1 MWYAAKIIN
10 RIEPHYTTQSER
22 YKWWENPLKAK
33 VEASGMKQELLDLIN
48 QIDDMRK
55 PAHSTCDY
63 IQLDFVIYDVDEF
76 VKWKQKI
83 KCELIAIPH
92 SDSYIASTLEL
103 VNIRYDGLND
113 KRYFMELTGA
123 LEAIRDN
130 IDRYYTEGN
139 SIDEPSGKKVF
150 IVHGHD
156 ETVRDK
162 VELFLHRIGL
172 QPVILC
178 NQPDEGHTIIEK
190 NQKNTDVSFAIVL
203 YTGCDVGK
211 LKTDTEL
218 RPRARQ
224 NVVFEHGYLINK
236 LGRKRVVAL
245 VEDDVETPSD
255 MSGVLYISL
264 SDTEWKQRVLREMEI
279 CGLRFDATRA

>member
-1 MWYAAKIIN
+1 M
-10 RIEPHYTTQSER
+10 R
-22 YKWWENPLKAK
+22 YKWWENRLKTK
-33 VEASGMKQELLDLIN
+33 VGASGMKQDLLDLIN
-48 QIDDMRK
+48 QIDDIRK
-55 PAHSTCDY
+55 SAHSKCDY
-63 IQLDFVIYDVDEF
+63 IRSDFVIYDVDEF
-76 VKWKQKI
+76 IKWKQKI

-103 VNIRYDGLND
+103 VNTRYDGLND

-190 NQKNTDVSFAIVL
+190 IQKNTDVSFAIVL

-211 LKTDTEL
+211 LKTDIEL

-279 CGLRFDATRA
+279 CGLHFDATRA